1 MTTTLTA
8 PAEIEVEP
16 LLTIPAVARRLG
28 VTKMTLYRWRAAGK
42 FPPPDLEAGRPRW
55 LVSTIEGWIRAR
67 RETEGVK

>member
-28 VTKMTLYRWRAAGK
+28 VTTMTLYRWRAAGR
-42 FPPPDLEAGRPRW
+42 FPEADVAAGRPRW
-55 LVSTIEGWIRAR
+55 LVSTIENWIRGAK
-67 RETEGVK
+67 EGAK